1 MEAWYGD
8 AVPLASLKHNLG
20 WGIERQSGWLAA
32 GGGPSFY
39 VRMLVIP
46 RAFELSAAAPNF
58 LKKVAPQIQFTW
70 LLSFEPPGRRVG
82 ESGEFLVRWTS

>member
-1 MEAWYGD
+1 MEAQTHLLRLNIISAGGLS
-8 AVPLASLKHNLG
+8 VSPVG
-20 WGIERQSGWLAA
+20 WPA
-32 GGGPSFY
+32 GGGPSFH